1 MRRPLVLAITALISL
16 AAVPLAVPASAA
28 VPMTTLTM
36 SVTGCEGC
44 TITPSQYRKGM
55 KEAWSGT
62 AAKVSNGVATLTVP
76 TSRTAGMYFA
86 IEATWKVEIAAQP
99 LITMQYKAMPVGGT
113 ITRAQAM
120 ASRRGSACWAG
131 TTESTAALDVIV
143 KRVLMPAFPPGDHKT
158 SVPLAWVTPTTKSPG
173 GFNSAYKG
181 VLATQD
187 VWVCP

>member
-1 MRRPLVLAITALISL
+1 VILL
-16 AAVPLAVPASAA
+16 AAVPLAVPASAV
-28 VPMTTLTM
+28 VPMTTVSM

-62 AAKVSNGVATLTVP
+62 AAKVTNGVAMLTVP

-86 IEATWKVEIAAQP
+86 IEAAWKVEINAQP
-99 LITMQYKAMPVGGT
+99 LITMQYKGKPVGGT
-113 ITRAQAM
+113 ITREQAI
-120 ASRRGSACWAG
+120 ASKRGSACWAG
-131 TTESTAALDVIV
+131 TAASTTALTVIV
-143 KRVLMPAFPPGDHKT
+143 RRVMMPAFPNGNRRT
-158 SVPLAWVTPTTKSPG
+158 SVPLAWVTPTPRAPG
-173 GFNSAYKG
+173 GFSSAYRG